1 MFMRVVATHS
11 TVTATVNRYSHF
23 FSFHV
28 KSRLWG
34 SARSP
39 PKATPMHI
47 LYMIRPICTPR
58 PRSGRGRPPPGPP
71 EDVTHPFTPCRSVA
85 ISERKNNPARTPLPA
100 ATGPTNT
107 HERVL
112 CGYGYGPR
120 VGTAAVD
127 ALGVRRARLVT
138 SAGRAEGQ
146 TEGRRSRHI
155 VRMRSKGAEFE
166 ARGLLRTFQR
176 GPAAA
181 QWAEAGGA
189 PAPRLNDRSR
199 PRPQGGSG

>member
-1 MFMRVVATHS
+1 MVAPQGAPDAHS
-11 TVTATVNRYSHF
+11 LHGTSHM
-23 FSFHV
+23 H
-28 KSRLWG
+28 
-34 SARSP
+34 P
-39 PKATPMHI
+39 PPA
-47 LYMIRPICTPR
+47 LR
-58 PRSGRGRPPPGPP
+58 PR
-71 EDVTHPFTPCRSVA
+71 EA
-85 ISERKNNPARTPLPA
+85 AARTPGRRYASVHTVPIRRNFGAKKQPCANAPLPA

-127 ALGVRRARLVT
+127 ALGVRRVRLVT

-155 VRMRSKGAEFE
+155 VRMRPKGAEFE

-176 GPAAA
+176 SPAAA
-181 QWAEAGGA
+181 QWAAAG
-189 PAPRLNDRSR
+189 PLWKVRSSPRASHIA
-199 PRPQGGSG
+199 

>member
-1 MFMRVVATHS
+1 MLAIVFFVVGVLS
-11 TVTATVNRYSHF
+11 NSKRP
-23 FSFHV
+23 
-28 KSRLWG
+28 G
-34 SARSP
+34 S
-39 PKATPMHI
+39 
-47 LYMIRPICTPR
+47 
-58 PRSGRGRPPPGPP
+58 
-71 EDVTHPFTPCRSVA
+71 
-85 ISERKNNPARTPLPA
+85 SERKKQSARTPLPA

-107 HERVL
+107 HESDL

-166 ARGLLRTFQR
+166 ARGHELRFGR
-176 GPAAA
+176 GTGP
-181 QWAEAGGA
+181 Q
-189 PAPRLNDRSR
+189 PRRGR
-199 PRPQGGSG
+199 TAR